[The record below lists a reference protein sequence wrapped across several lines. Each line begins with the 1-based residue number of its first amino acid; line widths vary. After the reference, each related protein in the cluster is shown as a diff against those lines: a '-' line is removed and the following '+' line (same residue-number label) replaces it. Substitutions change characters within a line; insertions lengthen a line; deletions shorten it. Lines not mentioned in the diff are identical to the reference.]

1 MKVSLLEQPRLSYGL
16 IIQGGDISFLP
27 GLETFINDI
36 LRNSVLEQY
45 TLPGGYTLP
54 LLPGGGR
61 EVCCLSPPICDEYL
75 IISHSCCQ
83 SANTHYA

>member
-61 EVCCLSPPICDEYL
+61 EVC
-75 IISHSCCQ
+75 
-83 SANTHYA
+83 